1 MLFEFESVAFF
12 VIVLRILFNGLISI
26 VWSHSLLS
34 SDLIRL
40 PVVVVGE
47 VTLPGPLDLFLP
59 VGEVGEANPG
69 DDFARVGEEE
79 KLGGKS

>member
-1 MLFEFESVAFF
+1 MWQTKVWAHHALQCSANCSSSSGRTLFAVA
-12 VIVLRILFNGLISI
+12 VEL
-26 VWSHSLLS
+26 
-34 SDLIRL
+34 RL

-59 VGEVGEANPG
+59 VGEVGEANTG